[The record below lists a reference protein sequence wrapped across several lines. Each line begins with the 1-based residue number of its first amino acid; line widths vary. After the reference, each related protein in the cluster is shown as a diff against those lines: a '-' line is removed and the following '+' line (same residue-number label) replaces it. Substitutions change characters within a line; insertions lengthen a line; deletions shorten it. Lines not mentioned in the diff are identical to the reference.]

1 VSAECFL
8 GVGVVCLFVAVLK
21 YCLTF
26 LFDALPRMDEDDSL
40 ERGKERLKR
49 RKERWNKRIRYDDEK
64 NPYRL
69 EPIEDTLILVEME
82 RFLHEDGSLLP
93 KATDRFANR
102 FRRSSGRTSSR
113 KRRR

>member
-1 VSAECFL
+1 MSADFSDI
-8 GVGVVCLFVAVLK
+8 VVVCLFAAVLK

-26 LFDALPRMDEDDSL
+26 FCDASLPRMDENDSL

-69 EPIEDTLILVEME
+69 ESIEDTLILVEME

-93 KATDRFANR
+93 KATDRLANR
-102 FRRSSGRTSSR
+102 FRRSSGRPSSR